1 MSLRSSITRFYA
13 QPLSWLRAI
22 VHRGQL
28 EDEMEAELAFH
39 LENLTEELIR
49 SGLSPDDAGRRARIA
64 MGSML
69 TSKEEMRG
77 SLGLGW
83 WDALWADVRYG
94 LRILGKSPGFTAI
107 AVISLALAI
116 GANTTIFSVAKQLLY
131 DRLVVPDATSL
142 QLLAWTGHEENL
154 AVHSIWGD
162 YSRSGGRATSTAF
175 SYSVYQQLRAENRVL
190 GDLFAFKTDSMNAT
204 IRGTAERVESEMVSG
219 NYYSQLGVVPVLGRG
234 ITPADDVKPG
244 AGWVA
249 VISYGLWER
258 DFGRSPDV
266 LGQTIR
272 VNDTPVVIVGVNPKG
287 FTSAS
292 DVQTASDIFLP
303 LHLQPRISPKPRMLQ
318 PIFDQNEWWVNIMG
332 RAKPGIP
339 DATAQAALDTQL
351 AAAVRGTMSVKKDE
365 NIPRMDLRDGSR
377 GLFEEH
383 QQYGKPMAILM
394 AFVGLVLLL
403 ACANIA
409 NLMLAR
415 GAQRQREM
423 SVRLALGAG
432 RMRILRQMLVE
443 SLLLATAGGACGC
456 VLAYLGRNAIPK
468 MLEKAWERN
477 GLQVHFDWGIFAF
490 TAAVTIGTGV
500 LFGLAPAIAAA
511 RANVSCGLKSTALTA
526 TRRRKGLSARMLVGF
541 QIALSTLLVISA
553 GLFLRTLAGLRSV
566 DVGFRTDHLLV
577 VDVNAPHPKYS
588 QGKDIAFHQKME
600 AGLAAVP
607 GVQSIAPAEV
617 AYIENSRSMQG
628 FTPEGHENDR
638 DRHPGVLYNVV
649 GTNFFTTMRIPIIAG
664 RSFGSQDTVTSVK
677 VGVINQS
684 LARARFGNENPL
696 NRRFEISE
704 FQNNGQLEKEWIEI
718 VGICADTRYTSL
730 REPSPPQFFLPYVQR
745 IAESGMSYMIRT
757 AVTPEAIV
765 PGLQNV
771 ARQTAP
777 DIPLSNVRTEGQ
789 QIDAAMQQ
797 ERLFVTLTS
806 GFGLL
811 ALALASVGI
820 YGIMAYSVA
829 QRTNEIG
836 VRLAVGAQPWQVRA
850 LILKESTW
858 LTVAGIAAGTA
869 AALGLCRLV
878 KSMLYGIRPDD
889 PATVVAGILILLGIA
904 LAASWIPARRAAA
917 VQPIEAL
924 RHE

>member
-1 MSLRSSITRFYA
+1 MF
-13 QPLSWLRAI
+13 
-22 VHRGQL
+22 HRDRL
-28 EDEMEAELAFH
+28 EAEMEAELASH
-39 LENLTEELIR
+39 LENLTEDLIR
-49 SGLSPDDAGRRARIA
+49 SGLSRDDARRRARIA

-83 WDALWADVRYG
+83 WDALWADLRYG
-94 LRILGKSPGFTAI
+94 LRILDKSPGFTAI
-107 AVISLALAI
+107 AIISLALAI
-116 GANTTIFSVAKQLLY
+116 GANATIFSVAKQLLY
-131 DRLVVPDATSL
+131 DRLAVPHAADL
-142 QLLAWTGHEENL
+142 RLLSWTGHEENL

-162 YSRSGGRATSTAF
+162 YDRAEGRATSTVF
-175 SYSVYQQLRAENRVL
+175 SYPVYQRLRAENRVL
-190 GDLFAFKTDSMNAT
+190 GDLFAFKTDSTNAT
-204 IRGTAERVESEMVSG
+204 IHGTAERVESEMVSG
-219 NYYSQLGVVPVLGRG
+219 NYYSQLGVRPVLGRG
-234 ITPADDVKPG
+234 ITPADDVRPG

-258 DFGRSPDV
+258 DFGRSPEV

-272 VNDTPVVIVGVNPKG
+272 VNDTPVIIVGVNPKG
-287 FTSAS
+287 FTSAA
-292 DVQTASDIFLP
+292 DVQTAPDVFLP

-318 PIFDQNEWWVNIMG
+318 PIFDPDLWWVNIMG

-339 DATAQAALDTQL
+339 DVTAQAALDTQL
-351 AAAVRGTMSVKKDE
+351 ATAVRGTMSVKKGD

-383 QQYGKPMAILM
+383 QKYGKPMAILM

-409 NLMLAR
+409 NLILAR
-415 GAQRQREM
+415 GAERQREM

-443 SLLLATAGGACGC
+443 SLLLAAAGGACGC

-468 MLEKAWERN
+468 MLEKAWSRN

-490 TAAVTIGTGV
+490 TAAITIATGV

-511 RANVSCGLKSTALTA
+511 RANVSHGLKSAALTA
-526 TRRRKGLSARMLVGF
+526 TRRRKGLSGRTLVGF

-553 GLFLRTLAGLRSV
+553 GLFLRTLAGLKSV
-566 DVGFRTDHLLV
+566 DVGFRTDHLLL
-577 VDVNAPHPKYS
+577 VDVNAPHPRYS
-588 QGKDIAFHQKME
+588 QGKDIAFHQRLE
-600 AGLAAVP
+600 AAFAAVP
-607 GVQSIAPAEV
+607 GVQSLAPSEV

-628 FTPEGHENDR
+628 FTPEGHEKDR
-638 DRHPGVLYNVV
+638 DRQPGVLYNVV
-649 GTNFFTTMRIPIIAG
+649 GNNFFTTMRIPIIAG
-664 RSFGSQDTVTSVK
+664 RGFGPQDTVTSVK

-696 NRRFEISE
+696 GKRFQISE
-704 FQNNGQLEKEWIEI
+704 FQNNGQLEKEWIDI

-757 AVTPEAIV
+757 TVTPEAVV
-765 PGLQNV
+765 PTLRRV
-771 ARQTAP
+771 ARQIDP
-777 DIPLSNVRTEGQ
+777 DVPLGDIRTQDQ

-797 ERLFVTLTS
+797 ERVFVTLTS

-811 ALALASVGI
+811 ALALAAVGI

-836 VRLAVGAQPWQVRA
+836 VRLAVGAQPWQVRT

-858 LTVAGIAAGTA
+858 LTAVGIMAGAV
-869 AALGLCRLV
+869 AALVLCRLV
-878 KSMLYGIRPDD
+878 KSMLFGIRSDD
-889 PATVVAGILILLGIA
+889 PATIAGGILILLAVA
-904 LAASWIPARRAAA
+904 LASSWMPARRAAA
-917 VQPIEAL
+917 LDPMEAL